1 MPVRRFGQQKCEQI
15 AQPVGAEHLRHP
27 FGHDGQRRMMQI
39 LDIVT
44 RHNVDFAVLIADQQ
58 LVILRANRSR
68 QNPPAFEQ
76 HDGREEIGIDRE
88 AGQRHVAEQGGIV
101 TMAEIR
107 QVRPDRTARC
117 VRDVTLGTTRF
128 VAAA

>member
-58 LVILRANRSR
+58 LVILRANRTHPLLSNTTDARKSGLIVKLGSVTSR
-68 QNPPAFEQ
+68 SK
-76 HDGREEIGIDRE
+76 E
-88 AGQRHVAEQGGIV
+88 A
-101 TMAEIR
+101 
-107 QVRPDRTARC
+107 
-117 VRDVTLGTTRF
+117 
-128 VAAA
+128 